1 MDKLAEIIAHKRA
14 EIAPVV
20 ARADE
25 LRAAAAGRAGFR
37 SLHGALARD
46 AALGLGLIAEV
57 KRASPS
63 AGVIAAGIDPVA
75 QAVRYA
81 AAGASA
87 ISVLTDERFFHGHL
101 DFVPRIR
108 EAVAVPVLRK
118 DFIVHEAQIHQS
130 VVAGADAIRLIVAAL
145 GRDDYRRLL
154 DAAHACRLEALVE
167 VHDEAEMEIALD
179 SPARILGVNNRNL
192 RTFEVDL
199 QTTCRLAA
207 MVGEG
212 RLLVSESGIKTPAD
226 ARIVKDSGAHAVL
239 VGEALMRAD
248 PVADLARAL
257 MRFPA
262 APGE

>member
-25 LRAAAAGRAGFR
+25 LRAAACGRTDFR
-37 SLHGALARD
+37 SLHAALQRD

-63 AGVIAAGIDPVA
+63 AGVIAADIDPVG

-87 ISVLTDERFFHGHL
+87 ISVLTDERFFHGSL
-101 DFVPRIR
+101 DFLPCIR
-108 EAVAVPVLRK
+108 GVVAVPVLRK
-118 DFIVHEAQIHQS
+118 DFIVHEAQIHES
-130 VVAGADAIRLIVAAL
+130 VVAGADAILLIVAAL

-154 DAAHACRLEALVE
+154 DTAHACRLEVLVE
-167 VHDEAEMEIALD
+167 VHDEAEMEIVLD
-179 SPARILGVNNRNL
+179 SPARILGVNNRSL

-199 QTTCRLAA
+199 QTTCRLAKR
-207 MVGEG
+207 VGDG
-212 RLLVSESGIKTPAD
+212 RLLVSESGIKSPAD
-226 ARIVKDSGAHAVL
+226 ARTVMDAGAHAVL

-248 PVADLARAL
+248 PVDALARAL
-257 MRFPA
+257 MRP
-262 APGE
+262 